1 MSLPQASWK
10 GHYDKFRITEQ
21 EEVKKKKITLGK
33 PTGFKEDLI

>member
-21 EEVKKKKITLGK
+21 EEVKKKITLGK